1 MDYPPKSNHV
11 SSKWYISLYLWQPIF
26 YFEFGSF
33 PHLCSSQQFIL
44 SFGRF
49 SIVSMGE
56 KKKRWISFC
65 PWFGAKHE
73 KNQILSCNISL
84 YYFEFF
90 SKVALENSHFLIEP
104 IFFCTLT
111 RMWVVRRIM
120 QLCNLRK
127 KGTNRSH
134 RSNDNGNP
142 FFVTHKYSIH
152 CNFVSELDMTFDS
165 SLNSSENIQLP
176 TPIGK
181 PQKDGYPWSSRGR
194 WYHNFSLECSRSP
207 SFYQRPQW
215 NGTIDHLQYEYHSAN
230 RLWSISNIYLPHLV
244 LCTANTQLV

>member
-1 MDYPPKSNHV
+1 MNYPSTFTEISEVYKWSWGSALTLTPARISFITILTWTLSGIISYSTSVPFVWKYHLKNCTGIVLMDYPPKSNHV
-11 SSKWYISLYLWQPIF
+11 SSKGYISLYLWHPIF

-56 KKKRWISFC
+56 RKKRWISFC

-104 IFFCTLT
+104 IFFCT
-111 RMWVVRRIM
+111 
-120 QLCNLRK
+120 
-127 KGTNRSH
+127 
-134 RSNDNGNP
+134 
-142 FFVTHKYSIH
+142 
-152 CNFVSELDMTFDS
+152 
-165 SLNSSENIQLP
+165 
-176 TPIGK
+176 
-181 PQKDGYPWSSRGR
+181 
-194 WYHNFSLECSRSP
+194 
-207 SFYQRPQW
+207 
-215 NGTIDHLQYEYHSAN
+215 
-230 RLWSISNIYLPHLV
+230 
-244 LCTANTQLV
+244 